1 MKWTLLSNPSS
12 TVQVFNLIEENMVKE
27 IVRYNPLQQSARIT
41 CRNEQRLFFVE
52 KAGFNNHH
60 FNFKNEYGFAIGRL
74 SVEEPDTEGGSIEIG
89 EKKFHYR
96 QLASPSTEL
105 VIYEHDHIQPLVTCS
120 FIKNTEASNPFSHT
134 NKKSIHQYA
143 SLLLALCW
151 YFVKASVGEDNIAQK
166 PSLLF
171 I

>member
-1 MKWTLLSNPSS
+1 MKWTLISNPSS

-27 IVRYNPLQQSARIT
+27 IVRYNPLQQSARIM
-41 CRNEQRLFFVE
+41 CKNEQRVFFVE

-60 FNFKNEYGFAIGRL
+60 FNFKNEYGFTIGRL

-96 QLASPSTEL
+96 QLANPVTEL
-105 VIYEHDHIQPLVTCS
+105 VIYEHTHIQPLVTCG
-120 FIKNTEASNPFSHT
+120 FIKSPEVPNPFSHT
-134 NKKSIHQYA
+134 NKKTIHQYA

-151 YFVKASVGEDNIAQK
+151 YFVNSSVSQDNIALK
-166 PSLLF
+166 PSLSF
-171 I
+171 A